1 VLNLLKDKGL
11 TRFTVDQLD
20 RYMQNIGRGEFNY
33 ETFKAAYDSDEKI
46 KNLVKDF
53 DQNTITLKTRELD
66 DINPTA
72 SKKKDTV
79 AKMAKKATN
88 LGS

>member
-1 VLNLLKDKGL
+1 MLNLLKDKGL
-11 TRFTVDQLD
+11 TRFSVDQLD
-20 RYMQNIGRGEFNY
+20 RYMQNIGRGQFDY

-53 DQNTITLKTRELD
+53 DRNNITLKTSEIDDLD
-66 DINPTA
+66 PTA

-79 AKMAKKATN
+79 AKMAKKATK